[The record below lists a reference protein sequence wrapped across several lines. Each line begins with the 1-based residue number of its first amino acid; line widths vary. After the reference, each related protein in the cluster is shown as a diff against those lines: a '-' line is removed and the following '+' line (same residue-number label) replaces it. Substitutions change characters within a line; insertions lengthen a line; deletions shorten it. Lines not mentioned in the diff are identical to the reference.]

1 MTIRRK
7 ICLVIPTLQPG
18 GMERVMSE
26 LANYFTTR
34 EDLEV
39 HLVLY
44 GKKRVVFYELSDK
57 VIEYCPSSSFKGA
70 HQLLPAMGRLR
81 YIRKT
86 VKQIAP
92 DAVLSFGEYWN
103 SFVLLALLG
112 LSYPVFIS
120 DRCSPAKEFSFI
132 HKYLRKILYPF
143 SEGVIAQTEAAK
155 QLYKKQFRHN
165 NVAVIGNPIPELRGR
180 GRKREEIVLT
190 VGRLIHTK
198 NHDRLIELF
207 CEIDKPGWKLLII
220 GGDAQ
225 KQGNMKRLQNLI
237 GKLGAEEKVLLA
249 GTQNNMEE
257 FYWQSSIFAFA
268 STSEGFPNV
277 IGEAM
282 RAGLP
287 AVAFDCIAGPSDMI
301 NEEENGFLIPV
312 EDYVAFKKR
321 LELLMSDKALRER
334 MGSAANKSIGRFSI
348 ENIGKNYVDFILG
361 P

>member
-1 MTIRRK
+1 MI
-7 ICLVIPTLQPG
+7 IPTLQPG

-26 LANYFTTR
+26 LANYFSTR

-39 HLVLY
+39 HLLLY
-44 GKKRVVFYELSDK
+44 GKKRVVFYEVSEK
-57 VIEYCPSSSFKGA
+57 VIEYSPKSNFKGA
-70 HQLLPAMGRLR
+70 HQLLPALGRLR
-81 YIRKT
+81 YIRRT
-86 VKQIAP
+86 VKYIGP

-112 LSYPVFIS
+112 LSYPIFIS
-120 DRCSPAKEFSFI
+120 DRCSPAKEFSFA
-132 HKYLRKILYPF
+132 HKWIRKLLYPL
-143 SEGVIAQTEAAK
+143 SQGVIAQTEAAK

-165 NVAVIGNPIPELRGR
+165 NVAVIGNPIPELPGSD
-180 GRKREEIVLT
+180 KKKELVVLT

-207 CEIDKPGWKLLII
+207 CNINMPGWKLLII

-237 GKLGAEEKVLLA
+237 AKLGAEEKVILA

-257 FYWQSSIFAFA
+257 YYTQSSIFAFA

-282 RAGLP
+282 IAGLP

-301 NEEENGFLIPV
+301 DEAENGFLIPV
-312 EDYVAFKKR
+312 DDYAKFQER
-321 LELLMSDKALRER
+321 LELLMSDKALREK
-334 MGSAANKSIGRFSI
+334 MGSVASTSIKRFSI
-348 ENIGKNYVDFILG
+348 ENIGRKYVDFILG